1 MKRLGKAFAAILFAG
16 FLFANIAVASAI
28 PLANTNIRT
37 VDEIRAKWTLDKPV
51 YSGSAFLVNPG
62 VTAPYSTGVLQPG
75 YMQDA
80 LDKTNFARYLVGL
93 PDDVTLDAA
102 YTDEV
107 QHSAVVLAGIGG
119 SLTHYPVKPAD
130 MDQSFFDIGYA
141 GTTSSNIAAGN
152 MALHLT
158 VDVYLSDAGDTN
170 IAVVGH
176 RRWILNPSLAKTG
189 FGWAKKTG
197 SLYNTYSAMH
207 AFDRSRS
214 DVVTYTS
221 YGWPAAGPFPR
232 DFFPDGTPWS
242 IHLDTFD
249 YDYDM
254 TGVVVTLTRV
264 GDGSSWTFNQADHTA
279 DTSGSGEYFN
289 IDGPGYGSPACI
301 IFRPP
306 LSLHYNVG
314 DAFDVRVSGKLYTKG
329 TTNPVQLNY
338 RTTFFDL
345 VRPNTAPVAVNDIAV
360 VAQNGQLSV
369 AIPGVLSNDTGGE
382 GDVLS
387 VRLASG
393 VSHGTLLLNSNG
405 SYTYQPSSGYY
416 GTDTFYYYAND
427 GTVDSN
433 MGRVTITVVRGISLP
448 KATVYTPVAPST
460 MYRGHSYT
468 IYGYVAPRHTS
479 GTYLATLKFYLRN
492 SHGVYVFHNSVNA
505 KRYYYSTTKSKY
517 SARVSLPHAGRWRVR
532 AMHGDAGH
540 STSYSGYDYITV
552 K

>member
-1 MKRLGKAFAAILFAG
+1 
-16 FLFANIAVASAI
+16 
-28 PLANTNIRT
+28 
-37 VDEIRAKWTLDKPV
+37 
-51 YSGSAFLVNPG
+51 
-62 VTAPYSTGVLQPG
+62 
-75 YMQDA
+75 
-80 LDKTNFARYLVGL
+80 
-93 PDDVTLDAA
+93 
-102 YTDEV
+102 
-107 QHSAVVLAGIGG
+107 
-119 SLTHYPVKPAD
+119 
-130 MDQSFFDIGYA
+130 
-141 GTTSSNIAAGN
+141 
-152 MALHLT
+152 
-158 VDVYLSDAGDTN
+158 
-170 IAVVGH
+170 
-176 RRWILNPSLAKTG
+176 
-189 FGWAKKTG
+189 
-197 SLYNTYSAMH
+197 
-207 AFDRSRS
+207 
-214 DVVTYTS
+214 
-221 YGWPAAGPFPR
+221 
-232 DFFPDGTPWS
+232 
-242 IHLDTFD
+242 
-249 YDYDM
+249 
-254 TGVVVTLTRV
+254 
-264 GDGSSWTFNQADHTA
+264 
-279 DTSGSGEYFN
+279 
-289 IDGPGYGSPACI
+289 
-301 IFRPP
+301 
-306 LSLHYNVG
+306 
-314 DAFDVRVSGKLYTKG
+314 
-329 TTNPVQLNY
+329 
-338 RTTFFDL
+338 